1 MRAVLER
8 VAFVSEELHRL
19 ADAERAPGMARYL
32 RTTMPCLGVPRPVL
46 TGVLR
51 EARGR
56 WPLTDASDYRETVEQ
71 LHALPH
77 REEQYAAIDYARRST
92 RFVRFEHVDLY
103 RTMIVDGAW
112 WDLVDDFAHV
122 LCRLMLQDPTR
133 TGPLL
138 DDWIDA
144 DDLWLRRIAIL
155 GQLDAKER
163 TDEMRLFGYCSRR
176 AHEREFF
183 IRKAIGWAL
192 RQYARTAPD
201 TVRTWCLEHRNALSG
216 LSFRE
221 ATKHLGIR
229 ANDEN
234 P

>member
-1 MRAVLER
+1 
-8 VAFVSEELHRL
+8 
-19 ADAERAPGMARYL
+19 MAAYL
-32 RTTMPCLGVPRPVL
+32 RTTMPCLGVPKPVL
-46 TGVLR
+46 ASVLR
-51 EARGR
+51 EARAR
-56 WPLTDASDYRETVEQ
+56 WPLTDASDYCETVHQ

-77 REEQYAAIDYARRST
+77 REEQYAAIDYARRTT
-92 RFVRFEHVDLY
+92 RFVAFEHIDLY

-122 LCRLMLQDPTR
+122 LCRLLLQDPTR

-138 DDWIDA
+138 DRWID
-144 DDLWLRRIAIL
+144 DEDLWLRRIAIL

-163 TDEMRLFGYCSRR
+163 TDAARLFRYCERR

-201 TVRTWCLEHRNALSG
+201 VVLAWCLEHRKALSS

-221 ATKHLGIR
+221 ATKHLHVP

-234 P
+234 PQKT